1 MVFLRGRITTR
12 VISWHSG
19 LEVVFR
25 LLRMRILQVL
35 LVLSEELGVDVLQPE
50 GQVVLLVVGP
60 ATEPVAEQLHLREYI
75 SKSFNFLESFLTFS
89 SFMVHIFS
97 RTMDQFQVLAMNV
110 LTVERRYGS
119 DSDLYVS

>member
-1 MVFLRGRITTR
+1 MVLLRGRITPR

-35 LVLSEELGVDVLQPE
+35 LVLGEELGVDVLQPE

-60 ATEPVAEQLHLREYI
+60 ATEPVAEQLHLRGYFKI
-75 SKSFNFLESFLTFS
+75 STSWSHF
-89 SFMVHIFS
+89 
-97 RTMDQFQVLAMNV
+97 
-110 LTVERRYGS
+110 
-119 DSDLYVS
+119 